1 MPTMRDMAL
10 PDFSDRFIDVVD
22 HGSQIGPGR
31 QGLLEGGERTGPRV
45 GSGPVPRLAERP
57 AQSRFLV
64 TVAAHEPVALSGEH
78 LARGR
83 VEATRARL
91 LGIFCDLEHFLEQL
105 GRRLR
110 LHQGALARVAA
121 FLEPHQI
128 LDARDRIAQRPI
140 RRVEPR
146 RGFQDLGLP
155 LRRRGLVEVGMALP
169 RELIELPLKLDEVDA
184 QPPREPEYLEMIHAL
199 RSPPSEMAT
208 GPSSGPFRGSRGP
221 GYAENDV
228 PHPQLDF
235 ALGLTNVKPPVSPC
249 WT

>member
-10 PDFSDRFIDVVD
+10 PDFSERFIDVVD
-22 HGSQIGPGR
+22 HGSEISPGR
-31 QGLLEGGERTGPRV
+31 QGLLEGGEPTGPRV
-45 GSGPVPRLAERP
+45 GARAIPRLAERP

-64 TVAAHEPVALSGEH
+64 TVAAHEPVALPGER

-83 VEATRARL
+83 VETTRARL
-91 LGIFCDLEHFLEQL
+91 LESFLDLEHLLEQL

-110 LHQGALARVAA
+110 LHHGALARVTT
-121 FLEPHQI
+121 FFEPHQV
-128 LDARDRIAQRPI
+128 LDARDRIAQRPVG
-140 RRVEPR
+140 RVEPR

-155 LRRRGLVEVGMALP
+155 LRRRGLMEVRMTLP
-169 RELIELPLKLDEVDA
+169 RELIELPLKLGEIDT
-184 QPPREPEYLEMIHAL
+184 QPPRQPEYLEMIHTL

-208 GPSSGPFRGSRGP
+208 GPSAGPFRAGRGP

>member
-10 PDFSDRFIDVVD
+10 PDFSERFIDVVD

-31 QGLLEGGERTGPRV
+31 QGLLEGGERTGPRI
-45 GSGPVPRLAERP
+45 GARPIPRIAERP
-57 AQSRFLV
+57 AQPGFLV
-64 TVAAHEPVALSGEH
+64 TIAAQEPIALPGER
-78 LARGR
+78 LTRGR
-83 VEATRARL
+83 VETTRARVL
-91 LGIFCDLEHFLEQL
+91 QSFLDLEHLLEQL

-110 LHQGALARVAA
+110 LHHGALLRVTPL
-121 FLEPHQI
+121 LEPHQV
-128 LDARDRIAQRPI
+128 LDARDRIAQRPV

-155 LRRRGLVEVGMALP
+155 LRRRGLMEVRMALP
-169 RELIELPLKLDEVDA
+169 RELVELPLELGEVDT
-184 QPPREPEYLEMIHAL
+184 QPPRQPEYLEVIHAL

-208 GPSSGPFRGSRGP
+208 GPLPGPFRGGRGP

-235 ALGLTNVKPPVSPC
+235 ALGLTNVKPPVNPC

>member
-10 PDFSDRFIDVVD
+10 RDFAERFIDVVD
-22 HGSQIGPGR
+22 HGSEIRACR
-31 QGLLEGGERTGPRV
+31 QGVLEGVERCGPLA
-45 GSGPVPRLAERP
+45 GAGAIPRLAERP

-64 TVAAHEPVALSGEH
+64 TVAAHQPVPLADER

-83 VEATRARL
+83 VEDARSGVL
-91 LGIFCDLEHFLEQL
+91 QGFLALEHLLEQL

-110 LHQGALARVAA
+110 LHHGALLRVTT
-121 FLEPHQI
+121 FLEPYQV

-140 RRVEPR
+140 GRVEPS

-155 LRRRGLVEVGMALP
+155 LRRRGLMEVRMALP
-169 RELIELPLKLDEVDA
+169 RELVELALELGHVDA
-184 QPPREPEYLEMIHAL
+184 QPPWQPEHLEMIHTL

-208 GPSSGPFRGSRGP
+208 GPSSGPFRGGRGP